1 MKKFVRRITA
11 STDNNVAD
19 KISELQDVSNELVD
33 SILELIDNL
42 PEIARSIAEYE
53 RENAAYGGSIVDE
66 LHEKLDWIIKET
78 KDIVHDV
85 QGISDYFIH

>member
-11 STDNNVAD
+11 STDNNVAN

-53 RENAAYGGSIVDE
+53 KENAAYGGSIVDE
-66 LHEKLDWIIKET
+66 LPEKLDWIIKET

-85 QGISDYFIH
+85 HSISDYFIH